1 MRWLVALCL
10 LAAAPAAA
18 QTPGAASFRV
28 YQRGALVGGV
38 EMSLQA
44 SDTGWRLQ
52 GTSRIDGSVPVDIPN
67 LDLHYDEEWRP
78 VFMTVEMT
86 QPDQAIVHV
95 AVIGSRTRTDVV
107 RSTEARF
114 RSHSI
119 SPDAVFLPDR
129 AYGAYEWIAVRL
141 DAGVPGQD
149 LAIFIAPIGETR
161 ARIDEVAPSPVSTT
175 NGPVMATRYSLTE
188 IRQRPTPVE
197 IWVENGRLLRLEL
210 PREGISMVREDVVR

>member
-1 MRWLVALCL
+1 MRWLVAMCV

-28 YQRGALVGGV
+28 YEQGALVGRV

-44 SDTGWRLQ
+44 TDTGWRLQ

-78 VFMTVEMT
+78 VFMTIEMT
-86 QPDQAIVHV
+86 KPDEAIVHV
-95 AVIGSRTRTDVV
+95 AVAGMRTRTDLV

-141 DAGVPGQD
+141 DAGVPGRD
-149 LAIFIAPIGETR
+149 LPIFIAPIGETR
-161 ARIDEVAPSPVSTT
+161 ARIDEVAPSPITT
-175 NGPVMATRYSLTE
+175 TTGPVMATRYSLTE

-197 IWVENGRLLRLEL
+197 VWVGNGRLLRLEL
-210 PREGISMVREDVVR
+210 PRAGISVVRDDVLP